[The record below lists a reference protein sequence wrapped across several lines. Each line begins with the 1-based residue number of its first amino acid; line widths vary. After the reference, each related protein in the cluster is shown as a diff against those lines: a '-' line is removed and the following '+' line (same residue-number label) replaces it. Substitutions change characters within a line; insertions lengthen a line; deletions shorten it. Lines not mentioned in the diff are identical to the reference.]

1 MVNFIKVFKIMYNE
15 NTTELYTKLLFL
27 KKLNDTVE
35 IDLTKVTYEKTYIN
49 LDKIIA
55 ISAQL
60 KFSTKENLLC
70 MKIYFN
76 SSDFWT
82 IKYDEYIEKL
92 IKEHLHE

>member
-49 LDKIIA
+49 LDKIIV
-55 ISAQL
+55 ISAPL
-60 KFSTKENLLC
+60 KFTTNGDLLC
-70 MKIYFN
+70 IINKLYF
-76 SSDFWT
+76 
-82 IKYDEYIEKL
+82 
-92 IKEHLHE
+92 